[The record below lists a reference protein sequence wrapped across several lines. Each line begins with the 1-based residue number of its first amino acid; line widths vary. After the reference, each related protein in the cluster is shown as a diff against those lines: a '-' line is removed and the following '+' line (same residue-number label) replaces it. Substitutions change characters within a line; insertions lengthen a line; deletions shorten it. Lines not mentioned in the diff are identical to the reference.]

1 MKLKMKWGW
10 FENMNRLKSVFDS
23 IDVSTRGKRRNVVSL
38 IIDLLD
44 KIQTAEQG
52 YLDRFPHNLQ
62 AGDAYEL
69 SEFSVDMVTEA
80 MNSLA
85 DAY

>member
-1 MKLKMKWGW
+1 
-10 FENMNRLKSVFDS
+10 MNRMKTLFDS
-23 IDVSTRGKRRNVVSL
+23 IDVSTRGKRRKVVLL
-38 IIDLLD
+38 IIELLD
-44 KIQTAEQG
+44 NIQKAEQM

-80 MNSLA
+80 IGSLN

>member
-1 MKLKMKWGW
+1 
-10 FENMNRLKSVFDS
+10 MNRIKAIFDS
-23 IDVSTRGKRRNVVSL
+23 IDVSTRGKRRKAVSL
-38 IIDLLD
+38 IVDLLD
-44 KIQTAEQG
+44 NIQKAEQM

-69 SEFSVDMVTEA
+69 SEFSVELVTEA
-80 MNSLA
+80 IGSLI

>member
-1 MKLKMKWGW
+1 MGKMKA
-10 FENMNRLKSVFDS
+10 FFDS
-23 IDVSTRGKRRNVVSL
+23 IDVSTRGKRRKVVLL

-44 KIQTAEQG
+44 HIQKAEQM

-69 SEFSVDMVTEA
+69 SEFSIDMVTEA
-80 MNSLA
+80 IGSLN

>member
-1 MKLKMKWGW
+1 MY
-10 FENMNRLKSVFDS
+10 RLKAIFNS
-23 IDVSTRGKRRNVVSL
+23 IDVSTRGKRRKVVSL
-38 IIDLLD
+38 IVDLLD
-44 KIQTAEQG
+44 NVQKAEQM

-69 SEFSVDMVTEA
+69 SEFSVELVNEA
-80 MNSLA
+80 IGSLN